1 MESKQRCVLH
11 DIQRPIQKEALVLKM
26 QVPSPTKSDIVKG
39 QRFMDIN
46 NLEATRCEKV
56 TIMNFV
62 AVILRFVNYLN
73 K

>member
-11 DIQRPIQKEALVLKM
+11 DIQRPIQKEALV
-26 QVPSPTKSDIVKG
+26 PSPTKSDIVKG
-39 QRFMDIN
+39 QRFMDIK
-46 NLEATRCEKV
+46 NLEATRCEKVV